1 MSTMTVEAAAVAPAA
16 PATRMSAV
24 DRREQ
29 ILVAATAVFGAKT
42 YVGTTTD
49 EVARAAGVSQPYVVR
64 LFGTKEK
71 LYIEVIQRA
80 YDRVLEAFRLA
91 LPGPVESRGERLGA
105 AYTGLLVE
113 RGMLPVIAGSTAM
126 GGEAEIGRVARE
138 GFSSLWRFARE
149 EGGFSADE
157 ARTFFAIG
165 MLINTVVGLRLTG
178 DYGSEV
184 TATEV
189 LDECFPDAIEKVR
202 ALLPRADEP
211 W

>member
-1 MSTMTVEAAAVAPAA
+1 MSPEAAEILESAA
-16 PATRMSAV
+16 PAGGRMSAA

-29 ILVAATAVFGAKT
+29 ILIAATAVFGAKT

-71 LYIEVIQRA
+71 LYIEVVQRA
-80 YDRVLEAFRLA
+80 YDRLLDAFRA
-91 LPGPVESRGERLGA
+91 SIPGPAEGREKRLGA
-105 AYTGLLVE
+105 AYTGLLAE

-126 GGEAEIGRVARE
+126 GGEAEIGRVAR
-138 GFSSLWRFARE
+138 A
-149 EGGFSADE
+149 GFSALWQCIRTE
-157 ARTFFAIG
+157 AGFSAEETRTFFAIG
-165 MLINTVVGLRLTG
+165 MLINAVVGLRLTG

-184 TATEV
+184 NATEV
-189 LDECFPDAIEKVR
+189 LDECFPDAVEKFR
-202 ALLPRADEP
+202 GLLPTVDEP